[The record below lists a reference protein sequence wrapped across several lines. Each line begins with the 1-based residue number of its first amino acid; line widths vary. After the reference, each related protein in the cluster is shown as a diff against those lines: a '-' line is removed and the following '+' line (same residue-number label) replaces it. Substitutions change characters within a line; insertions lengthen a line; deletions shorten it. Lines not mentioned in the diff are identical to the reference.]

1 MECLLGQVEVHL
13 SLEDA
18 KDKWAAMQLLR
29 RTGQVTKHAVD
40 ENHNVEMILGMD
52 MDMVRYT
59 YVLLI
64 IVCLTWTK

>member
-29 RTGQVTKHAVD
+29 TGQVTKHAVD
-40 ENHNVEMILGMD
+40 ENHNVEMMLGMN

>member
-1 MECLLGQVEVHL
+1 MGQAEVHL

-29 RTGQVTKHAVD
+29 TGQVTKHAVD
-40 ENHNVEMILGMD
+40 ENHNVEMMLGMD

-59 YVLLI
+59 YVLFI

>member
-13 SLEDA
+13 SLEDT

-40 ENHNVEMILGMD
+40 ENHNVEMMLGMN

>member
-29 RTGQVTKHAVD
+29 TGQVTKHAVD
-40 ENHNVEMILGMD
+40 ENHNVEMMLGMD

-64 IVCLTWTK
+64 IVYLTWAK